1 MLTKGISYIFKSF
14 FSKDVLLVLS
24 IVMDQMMVF
33 LSSGTLPPFSV
44 FQLFYATSCAS
55 FCLSC
60 VGCLIAIR
68 SVGHW
73 SCCFFGLFGCLF
85 ISFLLCCLGFNLL
98 LGKTLVSEFVLA
110 PLFSAVPYL
119 DYYSASTAL
128 VVFKWLLFSSEDINE
143 FALLCVLLTFL
154 TSSYSPLRGPGH
166 LFDTFFTF
174 CNYFSIVL
182 VWFGFNIVGKPT
194 IFSFIRSFTSSRF

>member
-1 MLTKGISYIFKSF
+1 LLF
-14 FSKDVLLVLS
+14 FWT
-24 IVMDQMMVF
+24 F
-33 LSSGTLPPFSV
+33 
-44 FQLFYATSCAS
+44 
-55 FCLSC
+55 
-60 VGCLIAIR
+60 
-68 SVGHW
+68 W
-73 SCCFFGLFGCLF
+73 LF
-85 ISFLLCCLGFNLL
+85 IYFFLLCCLGFNLL
-98 LGKTLVSEFVLA
+98 LGKTLVSEFILA

-154 TSSYSPLRGPGH
+154 TPSYSPLRGPGH